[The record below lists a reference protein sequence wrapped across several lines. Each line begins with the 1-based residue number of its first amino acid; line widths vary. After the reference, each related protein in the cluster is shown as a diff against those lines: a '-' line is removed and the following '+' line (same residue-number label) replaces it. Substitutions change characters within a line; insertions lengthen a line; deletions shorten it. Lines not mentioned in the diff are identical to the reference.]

1 MKVEGITCDKPVET
15 VPKKELWSETI
26 EVWDYLVESGYSPSD
41 FSKFGT
47 NSSVVVSAKAVDYS
61 IKGSATPSSLI

>member
-1 MKVEGITCDKPVET
+1 MEIKMKVEGITCDKPVET

-41 FSKFGT
+41 FSGGEIDTSF
-47 NSSVVVSAKAVDYS
+47 VSF
-61 IKGSATPSSLI
+61 P